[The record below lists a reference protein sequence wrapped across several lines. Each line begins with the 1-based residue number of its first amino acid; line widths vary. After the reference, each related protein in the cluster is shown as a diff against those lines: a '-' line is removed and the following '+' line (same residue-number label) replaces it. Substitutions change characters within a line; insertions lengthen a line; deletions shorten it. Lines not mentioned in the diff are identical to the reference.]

1 MNENKNS
8 YKQILKATTLFGG
21 VQVYNILLSVIKTK
35 VVAVLIGANGLG
47 ILGLFNTT
55 IRLVVDITK
64 VGLDTSAVK
73 ELSEL
78 NSQKGISEVSDFI
91 SVLNKVIWVTGILG
105 AILVVCFSKLLSIWT
120 FGHDTYTIHFIW
132 LGIAIIF
139 SQLTNGKKAIL
150 QGTHQL
156 KKLAKANLLGSSVA
170 LIISLPI
177 YYYFKVEGIVPAIIA
192 SFVITYLV
200 FLMYSKTNKTQ
211 AIKHSFF
218 EVYQKSKAMFS
229 LGLTMSFTSIVGALT
244 LWLIQIYIR
253 NEGGVEEVGFYSA
266 GLVIINSYVGMVF
279 NAMSTDYFPRL
290 SAINKDNIKV
300 KEVVNKQANIAVLII
315 TPIILLFLTFDFL
328 VIRILY
334 TKEFLVILGLVT
346 FGVLGTLFKAVS
358 FSIGYVIIAK
368 GDSKIFIKTS
378 LFFNTLLFLICAL
391 SYNYGGLKGLGI
403 GLLLHYVIHFTV
415 LKILT
420 YYLYNLTLNKAFY
433 KTFLFCA
440 TLCFLGFLG
449 TLIDYKYIRFLV
461 MVLIVAIS
469 VIFTIK
475 EFNKQMNLKEILLK
489 FLKIKKNK

>member
-35 VVAVLIGANGLG
+35 LVAVLIGANGLG
-47 ILGLFNTT
+47 VLGLFNST
-55 IRLVVDITK
+55 IRLIVDLTK

-73 ELSEL
+73 EISEL
-78 NSQKGISEVSDFI
+78 NSNQGTHEVSSFI
-91 SVLNKVIWVTGILG
+91 SVLNKVIWITGILG
-105 AILVVCFSKLLSIWT
+105 AILVVCFSKPISVWT
-120 FGHDTYTIHFIW
+120 FGDDAYTVHFIW
-132 LGIAIIF
+132 LAIAIVF

-156 KKLAKANLLGSSVA
+156 KKLAKANLIGSSLSLV
-170 LIISLPI
+170 ITLPI
-177 YYYFKVEGIVPAIIA
+177 YYYFRIDGIVPAIILG
-192 SFVITYLV
+192 FVIAYLV
-200 FLMYSKTNKTQ
+200 FLRYSNTKKNKVV
-211 AIKHSFF
+211 KYSLS
-218 EVYQKSKAMFS
+218 EVYQKSKPMLL
-229 LGLTMSFTSIVGALT
+229 LGVTMSFTSIVGALT

-253 NEGGVEEVGFYSA
+253 NKGGVEEVGFYSA
-266 GLVIINSYVGMVF
+266 GIVVINSYVGMVF

-290 SAINKDNIKV
+290 SAINKNNILV
-300 KEVVNKQANIAVLII
+300 KEVVNKQANIAILII

-328 VIRILY
+328 IIRILY
-334 TKEFLVILGLVT
+334 TKEFLVILGFVT

-358 FSIGYVIIAK
+358 FSMGYVIIAK

-391 SYNYGGLKGLGI
+391 SYNYWGLRGLGI
-403 GLLLHYVIHFTV
+403 GLLLHYIIHFTV

-433 KTFLFCA
+433 KTFLFCVM
-440 TLCFLGFLG
+440 LCFLGFLG

-461 MVLIVAIS
+461 MVLIVLIS

-475 EFNKQMNLKEILLK
+475 EFNKQMNLKEILLRL
-489 FLKIKKNK
+489 LKINKK